1 VSGGIAGCRMAPRF
15 SDARGRRNGDC
26 CARGAQQAAPKPPL
40 SEPSLSAD
48 GFASGRLLI
57 AGSTVRVPSIRIEG
71 VHGDDMEG
79 HPRPVDVAVEQPL
92 GEDGQG
98 RDAQLERAVSTLLAQ
113 TGGAH

>member
-1 VSGGIAGCRMAPRF
+1 MRAVAAMAIAAP
-15 SDARGRRNGDC
+15 A
-26 CARGAQQAAPKPPL
+26 AAQQAAPKPPL

-79 HPRPVDVAVEQPL
+79 HPRPVNVAVEQPL